1 MTVQALIT
9 VTLLTALAGWAVL
22 IAVRAMRRQIADDA
36 AASGDWSGAQRFG
49 GGFGEAGRPP
59 PEEIVRKHW
68 TPVRPVSTGPF
79 SKTHAEGLS
88 GTVSR
93 ASLERFATW
102 CDRKCEGGWV
112 LVVADAAPVTVW
124 FERSEDA
131 ERFTANWL
139 PVRAN

>member
-9 VTLLTALAGWAVL
+9 VTLLAAVAGWAVL
-22 IAVRAMRRQIADDA
+22 IAVRAMQRQIASDA
-36 AASGDWSGAQRFG
+36 EPQDDWSGAQRYG

-59 PEEIVRKHW
+59 PEDVVRNNW

-79 SKTHAEGLS
+79 AKTQTQGLS
-88 GTVSR
+88 GNVSR

-102 CDRKCEGGWV
+102 CDSKCRGGWV
-112 LVVADAAPVTVW
+112 LIVAETAPVTVW

-131 ERFTANWL
+131 ERFTATWL